1 MTQRP
6 KSPHYR
12 SEHVHDAM
20 VDADDLTNEELGAYC
35 RLKWALWRAGG
46 WLKNDGAF
54 LARVMRLGKR
64 HGRVRLSLSKKFIFT
79 DDGQITTAE
88 IVQQMVVAEGRRAKG
103 LAMRASRSWSAPLN
117 AANPLINQDVDTN
130 SKAGN
135 SNRNKNLGSLSQRQG
150 APDVWLY
157 DQGVR
162 WLMRVG
168 AFKKASA
175 TQQVAKWVV
184 AIGHEESRLAGM
196 MREVMDQNVTG
207 AVAIRLLNDQVDRIA
222 KERKNGVALPFRPQV
237 VKQA

>member
-1 MTQRP
+1 MTQRQ

-46 WLKNDGAF
+46 WIKNDGAF
-54 LARVMRLGKR
+54 LARVVRSGKR
-64 HGRVRLSLSKKFIFT
+64 WGRVKVAVSKKFIFA
-79 DDGQITTAE
+79 DGYVTTAE
-88 IVQQMVVAEGRRAKG
+88 IMQQLAVAQERRARG
-103 LAMRASRSWSAPLN
+103 AAMRVGRVSEPLLN
-117 AANPLINQDVDTN
+117 ASNPLTN
-130 SKAGN
+130 HESATDAKAGN
-135 SNRNKNLGSLSQRQG
+135 RNRIKNLDSLSQRQG
-150 APDVWLY
+150 GPDVWLY

-162 WLMRVG
+162 WLMRAG

-184 AIGHEESRLAGM
+184 AIGHEEKQLAEM
-196 MREVMDQNVTG
+196 MRNVMDQNVTG
-207 AVAIRLLNDQVDRIA
+207 AVAIRLLGDQVDRIA
-222 KERKNGVALPFRPQV
+222 KERKNGAALPFRPQM

>member
-46 WLKNDGAF
+46 WLKNDSAF
-54 LARVMRLGKR
+54 LARVMRSGKR
-64 HGRVRLSLSKKFIFT
+64 YGRLRINLSKKFIYG
-79 DDGQITTAE
+79 DGQITTAE
-88 IVQQMVVAEGRRAKG
+88 IIEQMAVAQGRRARG
-103 LAMRASRSWSAPLN
+103 LMMRASRTGNILLN
-117 AANPLINQDVDTN
+117 AANPLTNQETDTDA
-130 SKAGN
+130 KAGN

-150 APDVWLY
+150 TPDIWLY

-168 AFKKASA
+168 AYKKASA

-184 AIGHEESRLAGM
+184 AIGHDETQLAGM
-196 MREVMDQNVTG
+196 MRGVMDQNVTG

-222 KERKNGVALPFRPQV
+222 KERKNGTALPFRPQV
-237 VKQA
+237 VNRA